1 MKKLRKYL
9 GAIGLLLLMGVV
21 TSCIKDDI
29 ATTSDADMVNITVNV
44 GSRSGVVDE
53 DNSEVRENEDIKTIR
68 LILVQGGKVVSNSMY
83 DFTKTE
89 GKLLAQEIRIVG
101 LKKVPTDFYAVVN
114 EASVDVAYDNMKIG
128 TDFNVNAFSQAQL
141 VPYSEFKP
149 EENGLPMVGSKSVAD
164 IEIKDNAAISIDVTR
179 AVARIDLTINN
190 ETGSA
195 LEVNQVN
202 FGKFF
207 PDKGFLLETP
217 GSEQISY
224 SVKSFSEDNTTI
236 AIDGSQLFSYYLYE
250 SLHGEAYTVGMTGS
264 NDYDLAPIVDKTT
277 HQTISSLPR
286 NTILKVNATANPT
299 GWELFCNV
307 LPWTKNDVQVDF
319 RDNLSYF
326 SNGWDKNTILPTS
339 EGNLVHIDPLKEAV
353 LTFTIETPNTATWK
367 AQIVPNSPE
376 DINVFE
382 FVGENSGSIY
392 YDESGRAR
400 SQQLKVRISKDYQES
415 QVEHSATLK
424 VFAEIAGK
432 EYELDLTN
440 TSGQP
445 QEPDEGQSVSRY
457 TLLQK
462 K

>member
-1 MKKLRKYL
+1 MKKLRRYL

-29 ATTSDADMVNITVNV
+29 ATTSDADAVDITVNV
-44 GSRSGVVDE
+44 GSRAAEVDE
-53 DNSEVRENEDIKTIR
+53 DNSEVLANEGIKTIR
-68 LILVQGGKVVSNSMY
+68 LILVQKGKVVINSKHS
-83 DFTKTE
+83 FTSPDGQT
-89 GKLLAQEIRIVG
+89 LLEQGIRIIG
-101 LKKVPTDFYAVVN
+101 IKKEATDFYAVVN
-114 EASVDVAYDNMKIG
+114 EASVNVVYDNMKIG
-128 TDFNVNAFSQAQL
+128 TDFDVKVFSQAQL

-149 EENGLPMVGSKSVAD
+149 EENRLPMVGSKSVSD
-164 IEIKDNAAISIDVTR
+164 IEDNATISIDVTR

-207 PDKGFLLETP
+207 PDKGFLLGTP
-217 GSEQISY
+217 ESEQISY

-400 SQQLKVRISKDYQES
+400 SQVLKVRISKDYQES

>member
-1 MKKLRKYL
+1 M
-9 GAIGLLLLMGVV
+9 
-21 TSCIKDDI
+21 
-29 ATTSDADMVNITVNV
+29 
-44 GSRSGVVDE
+44 
-53 DNSEVRENEDIKTIR
+53 
-68 LILVQGGKVVSNSMY
+68 
-83 DFTKTE
+83 
-89 GKLLAQEIRIVG
+89 
-101 LKKVPTDFYAVVN
+101 
-114 EASVDVAYDNMKIG
+114 
-128 TDFNVNAFSQAQL
+128 
-141 VPYSEFKP
+141 
-149 EENGLPMVGSKSVAD
+149 
-164 IEIKDNAAISIDVTR
+164 
-179 AVARIDLTINN
+179 
-190 ETGSA
+190 
-195 LEVNQVN
+195 
-202 FGKFF
+202 
-207 PDKGFLLETP
+207 LETP

-326 SNGWDKNTILPTS
+326 SNGWDKNTILSTS

>member
-1 MKKLRKYL
+1 MKDLRKYL
-9 GAIGLLLLMGVV
+9 GLTGLMLLMGAT
-21 TSCIKDDI
+21 TSCIKDDFS
-29 ATTSDADMVNITVNV
+29 ATEAHTANITVNI
-44 GSRSGVVDE
+44 GSRSGEIDD
-53 DNSEVRENEDIKTIR
+53 DNSEVLADEDIKTIR
-68 LILVQGGKVVSNSMY
+68 LILVQDGKVVSNSKH
-83 DFTKTE
+83 DFTTAAGE
-89 GKLLAQEIRIVG
+89 LLLEQGIRIIG
-101 LKKVPTDFYAVVN
+101 LKQVPTDFYAVVN
-114 EASVDVAYDNMKIG
+114 EASV
-128 TDFNVNAFSQAQL
+128 NVNYDTQFKINEAFNHNVFSQAQL
-141 VPYSEFKP
+141 VPYAEFNP
-149 EENGLPMVGSKSVAD
+149 ETNGLPMVGSQSVAAEA
-164 IEIKDNAAISIDVTR
+164 IVDNATISIDVTR

-190 ETGSA
+190 KTASA

-207 PDKGFLLETP
+207 PDNGFLQEATS
-217 GSEQISY
+217 GQIFY
-224 SVKSFSEDNTTI
+224 DVKSFTENKTI
-236 AIDGSQLFSYYLYE
+236 AVDGNQTFSYYLYE
-250 SLHGEAYTVGMTGS
+250 SLQGEAYTVGMTGS

-392 YDESGRAR
+392 YDESGRAL
-400 SQQLKVRISKDYQES
+400 SQELKVRISKDYQES